1 MIIEINEEQL
11 YKHWNKETKDLYM
24 YVDGNNIA
32 ITKNSPFL
40 CKSCYI
46 KRYGNK

>member
-1 MIIEINEEQL
+1 MKKKENKCQ
-11 YKHWNKETKDLYM
+11 KCGKETKDLYM
-24 YVDGNNIA
+24 YVDGNNIS

-46 KRYGNK
+46 KTYGNR